1 MASDNNYISYNI
13 KVGSTTY
20 ASQGPILSIL
30 TYSEINKI
38 PYASITIM
46 DGDPSKQDFALS
58 SDNIFNPGEK
68 ISIELGYDGIN
79 TEVFSGI
86 IIRHRIKSRSGDS
99 SGLYIEC
106 KHAALK
112 MVGGRKTTYFE
123 NQDDKAI
130 LTSVFGDSNVG
141 GSLSCSGSFLE
152 SESALQFD
160 VTNWDYFMLRCEANG
175 KLVFFDGENIIVDDP
190 KLDGAPVAT
199 FNYGQDIFEFESE
212 ADAENQYNKLEGFS
226 WDSDTQE
233 VISAVGNSSS
243 FTQLENSGI
252 NTTDLQ
258 GVLGIDGELSHGGE
272 VSVDELTSWGSSKA
286 TIASLSKVIGRI
298 KIAGSSEIK
307 LGDVIE
313 IKGVGEKFSGNVM
326 VSAIKQVVTNSGWYT
341 DIQFGLNNNWYSSR
355 NDINSKY
362 TGNLTPSV
370 NGLQIGKVL
379 KIDGDEK
386 HRVQIALPVAGED
399 VKIWARMV
407 FEDAGNNRG
416 KIFWPEIDDEVI
428 VGFLN
433 SDPRNPVILGS
444 LFSKIN
450 APPIIPDEDN
460 FEKGIITKEE
470 VKIIINDED
479 KSVNIETPGGNSIFI
494 DDETKSII
502 LEDQNKNSIKMD
514 ESGITI
520 SSQGDIS
527 IESSKSVNIK
537 SQMDLEME
545 GMNIKNTA
553 NAKFSADGQAGAE
566 LTTSAIAVVK
576 GSMVQIN

>member
-252 NTTDLQ
+252 NTADLQ

-379 KIDGDEK
+379 KIDGDEI
-386 HRVQIALPVAGED
+386 VLVL
-399 VKIWARMV
+399 MV
-407 FEDAGNNRG
+407 VF
-416 KIFWPEIDDEVI
+416 
-428 VGFLN
+428 
-433 SDPRNPVILGS
+433 
-444 LFSKIN
+444 
-450 APPIIPDEDN
+450 
-460 FEKGIITKEE
+460 
-470 VKIIINDED
+470 IIIYL
-479 KSVNIETPGGNSIFI
+479 
-494 DDETKSII
+494 I
-502 LEDQNKNSIKMD
+502 LNNYI
-514 ESGITI
+514 
-520 SSQGDIS
+520 
-527 IESSKSVNIK
+527 
-537 SQMDLEME
+537 L
-545 GMNIKNTA
+545 
-553 NAKFSADGQAGAE
+553 
-566 LTTSAIAVVK
+566 
-576 GSMVQIN
+576 

>member
-1 MASDNNYISYNI
+1 LASVNNYVSYNI

-38 PYASITIM
+38 PHASIMIM

-58 SDNIFNPGEK
+58 SENIFNPGEK
-68 ISIELGYDGIN
+68 ISIELGYDGTN
-79 TEVFSGI
+79 NEVFSGI
-86 IIRHRIKSRSGDS
+86 IIRHRIKSRSGNS
-99 SGLYIEC
+99 SALYIEC

-112 MVGGRKTTYFE
+112 MVGGRKTNYFE
-123 NQDDKAI
+123 SQDDKAI

-152 SESALQFD
+152 SETSLQLD
-160 VTNWDYFMLRCEANG
+160 ITNWDYFMLRCEANA
-175 KLVFFDGENIIVDDP
+175 KVVLFDGDNVIVDDP
-190 KLDGAPVAT
+190 KLEGSPVAT

-212 ADAENQYNKLEGFS
+212 ADAENQFNKLEGFS
-226 WDSDTQE
+226 WDSDSQE
-233 VISAVGNSSS
+233 VISAVGNLSS
-243 FTQLENSGI
+243 FTQLENIGI
-252 NTTDLQ
+252 NTTDMQ
-258 GVLGIDGELSHGGE
+258 SVLGIDGQLSHGGE
-272 VSVDELTSWGSSKA
+272 VSADELESWGNSKA

-298 KIAGSSEIK
+298 KIAGNSDIK
-307 LGDVIE
+307 IGDVIE

-326 VSAIKQVVTNSGWYT
+326 VSAIKQVVNNTGWFT
-341 DIQFGLNNNWYSSR
+341 DIQFGLNNNWYSTR
-355 NDINSKY
+355 NDLNSKY
-362 TGNLTPSV
+362 IGNLTPSV

-386 HRVQIALPVAGED
+386 YRVQIALPVAGED
-399 VKIWARMV
+399 VQIWARMV

-444 LFSKIN
+444 LFSKTNI
-450 APPIIPDEDN
+450 PPILPDADN
-460 FEKGIITKEE
+460 FEKGIITKEK

-479 KSVNIETPGGNSIFI
+479 KSVNIETPEGNSIFI

-502 LEDQNKNSIKMD
+502 LEDQNQNSITMD
-514 ESGITI
+514 KSGITI
-520 SSQGDIS
+520 SSQGDIN
-527 IESSKSVNIK
+527 IESSKGINIT
-537 SQMDLEME
+537 SQMDLKME
-545 GMNIKNTA
+545 GMNIENTA